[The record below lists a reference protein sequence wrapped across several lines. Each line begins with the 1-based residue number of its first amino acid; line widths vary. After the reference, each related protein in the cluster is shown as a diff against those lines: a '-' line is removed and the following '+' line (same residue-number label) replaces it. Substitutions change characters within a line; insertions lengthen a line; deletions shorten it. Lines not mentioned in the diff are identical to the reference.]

1 MSAYSEEHNRENS
14 NEPQRK
20 QENNKKVQEYP
31 EEWPMNP
38 SPRCTPMQYQQFFPH
53 IPPPFDL
60 ENKGM
65 TGIQSGYTDYDVQ
78 KYLNSEK
85 KGQSSYAFRKHS
97 LGEVPQI
104 DHIEDDPHR
113 NGYPFGYYQM
123 KYPPPPPPQAMMM
136 KYPSNQQFM
145 VQQWYQPRPPQQ
157 MMPPY
162 CYYPP
167 LYDGLQCQNTVS
179 KELQSKVY
187 QLVSYQ
193 KVSDFQCN
201 CKKSKCLKLY
211 CECFANN
218 GVCSQSCNCQDC
230 KNRID
235 NPQERSKAIEEAL
248 LRNADSFAQCFSTK
262 TPPQFVQQDK
272 PIKEPTKDNSTLIR
286 KGCNCKKSGCKKK
299 YCECYSQNNKCNDL
313 CKCEHCLNKTD
324 ADIQSQLEQGQE
336 CLQNKSNSKLKKV
349 KLEKNDEAS
358 NSPLVQLEI
367 NLKKNNQH
375 KIKKQENN

>member
-20 QENNKKVQEYP
+20 QENNKKIQEYP
-31 EEWPMNP
+31 EDWPMNP
-38 SPRCTPMQYQQFFPH
+38 SPRFTPMQYSQLFSH
-53 IPPPFDL
+53 IPPNFDL
-60 ENKGM
+60 ENKGI
-65 TGIQSGYTDYDVQ
+65 TGNQSGFNDYDPQ
-78 KYLNSEK
+78 KYLNSDK
-85 KGQSSYAFRKHS
+85 KGQSEIPHF
-97 LGEVPQI
+97 
-104 DHIEDDPHR
+104 DHMEDDPHR
-113 NGYPFGYYQM
+113 NPYPYGFYPM
-123 KYPPPPPPQAMMM
+123 KYPPQPMMM
-136 KYPSNQQFM
+136 KYPPGQQFM

-162 CYYPP
+162 CFYPP
-167 LYDGLQCQNTVS
+167 IYDGLQCQNTVS
-179 KELQSKVY
+179 KELQLKVF

-218 GVCSQSCNCQDC
+218 GVCSQSCNCQEC

-248 LRNADSFAQCFSTK
+248 LRNADAFAQCFTTK
-262 TPPQFVQQDK
+262 GAPQFVQQDK
-272 PIKEPTKDNSTLIR
+272 PQKEPSKDNSSVIHR
-286 KGCNCKKSGCKKK
+286 GCNCKKSGCKKK
-299 YCECYSQNNKCNDL
+299 YCECYSQNIKCNDL

-324 ADIQSQLEQGQE
+324 AQFQAQQEQDQD
-336 CLQNKSNSKLKKV
+336 CLYNLNKSNQKQKKV
-349 KLEKNDEAS
+349 KLEKHHEGSD
-358 NSPLVQLEI
+358 SPLVQLEI

-375 KIKKQENN
+375 KMKK

>member
-1 MSAYSEEHNRENS
+1 MSAFSEEHNRDNS
-14 NEPQRK
+14 NEPPRK
-20 QENNKKVQEYP
+20 QENNKKVHEYP
-31 EEWPMNP
+31 EDWPMNP
-38 SPRCTPMQYQQFFPH
+38 SPRFTPMQYSQLFPH
-53 IPPPFDL
+53 IPPPLDL
-60 ENKGM
+60 ENKGFN
-65 TGIQSGYTDYDVQ
+65 DYDPQ
-78 KYLNSEK
+78 KYLNSDK

-104 DHIEDDPHR
+104 DHMDDDPHR
-113 NGYPFGYYQM
+113 NPYAFGYYPM
-123 KYPPPPPPQAMMM
+123 KYPPQPMMM
-136 KYPSNQQFM
+136 KYPPGQQFM
-145 VQQWYQPRPPQQ
+145 VSPWYPPRPPQQ

-167 LYDGLQCQNTVS
+167 MYDGLQCQNTVS
-179 KELQSKVY
+179 KELQSKVF

-248 LRNADSFAQCFSTK
+248 LRNTDAFVQCFSTK
-262 TPPQFVQQDK
+262 GGAQFVQQDK
-272 PIKEPTKDNSTLIR
+272 PLKEPSKDNSSVIR

-299 YCECYSQNNKCNDL
+299 YCECYSQNIRCNEL

-324 ADIQSQLEQGQE
+324 AEIQAQQDLGQE
-336 CLQNKSNSKLKKV
+336 DHNNLSKGNQKQKKV
-349 KLEKNDEAS
+349 KLEKHEERSD
-358 NSPLVQLEI
+358 SPFVQLEI
-367 NLKKNNQH
+367 NLKKSNLH
-375 KIKKQENN
+375 KVKKQENN